1 MSKLWKKYR
10 WDRIAWVATGLG
22 WGVFALVSWVSP
34 TPEAVAETPVIL
46 AHPDSRGA
54 VEYDWEALAADA
66 AAAESGAPAADP
78 VPSAG
83 PEAASTASAS
93 TASASTADAQPAAE
107 IKPCSCNRHQ
117 VALDHNP
124 YDNHRATARNL
135 PNSFFIR
142 TERDVTSG
150 TRRGRLVPVES
161 GRGYHIPHLSH
172 SHAKLL
178 PEARDFL
185 TELGHAFA
193 DELKGTPSEGTRLR
207 ITSLTRTA
215 EQQKQLTRQNYNAI
229 DREST
234 HSYGA
239 SFDIA
244 FMDRPHEGAD
254 CSLPTRAAQKVLE
267 RFQSN
272 GRILVIP
279 EGQCLHVTVRR

>member
-1 MSKLWKKYR
+1 
-10 WDRIAWVATGLG
+10 
-22 WGVFALVSWVSP
+22 LVS
-34 TPEAVAETPVIL
+34 
-46 AHPDSRGA
+46 
-54 VEYDWEALAADA
+54 
-66 AAAESGAPAADP
+66 
-78 VPSAG
+78 
-83 PEAASTASAS
+83 
-93 TASASTADAQPAAE
+93 
-107 IKPCSCNRHQ
+107 
-117 VALDHNP
+117 
-124 YDNHRATARNL
+124 
-135 PNSFFIR
+135 
-142 TERDVTSG
+142 
-150 TRRGRLVPVES
+150 VES

-215 EQQKQLTRQNYNAI
+215 QQQKQLTRQNYNAI

-279 EGQCLHVTVRR
+279 EGQCLHVTVRRYGEGGTWGWRGAPGGAGSRHDEPQGSARAELDQVEPRRQSR

>member
-1 MSKLWKKYR
+1 MSMQANRNQNRGQKWKKYR
-10 WDRIAWVATGLG
+10 WDRIAWVAAGFG
-22 WGVFALVSWVSP
+22 GVGFALVSWVSP
-34 TPEAVAETPVIL
+34 TQDAAAVAPVIL

-54 VEYDWEALAADA
+54 VASDWEAWAADA
-66 AAAESGAPAADP
+66 SAAESSTSVASEPAGSPVAPAP
-78 VPSAG
+78 
-83 PEAASTASAS
+83 
-93 TASASTADAQPAAE
+93 E

-142 TERDVTSG
+142 TDQDVTSG

-185 TELGHAFA
+185 IELGHAFA

-254 CSLPTRAAQKVLE
+254 CSLPTRAAQKILE